1 MLCPYCFSTVDDK
14 AYVCKVCTKDIY
26 LFKDLLAKID
36 SLEKKIEDLS
46 TSEDLLIKVNE
57 LENQLR
63 LEYIKQEE
71 SKKSNTTA
79 LMDFSKFLI
88 LPFLL
93 LLISHALITVV
104 YDVNMIYLRLI
115 SIILPLPFAYYLF
128 SSQKKNLIKWFFL
141 TALLSLGAVIGMSSI
156 TSLADKTPILPQ
168 NNLEVKEFLEYSSS
182 ILFSYFTGMLLGS
195 FRYAKKHQ
203 IKSNTNNFALR
214 LMINIFTSGKI
225 SPQSMQNIMSKINE
239 FGGTIVALGSTL
251 VSVYTGL
258 KALN

>member
-1 MLCPYCFSTVDDK
+1 
-14 AYVCKVCTKDIY
+14 
-26 LFKDLLAKID
+26 
-36 SLEKKIEDLS
+36 
-46 TSEDLLIKVNE
+46 
-57 LENQLR
+57 
-63 LEYIKQEE
+63 
-71 SKKSNTTA
+71 
-79 LMDFSKFLI
+79 
-88 LPFLL
+88 
-93 LLISHALITVV
+93 
-104 YDVNMIYLRLI
+104 MIYLRLV